1 MLQKSTLTSTKTI
14 YIIRHGQTDFNQM
27 GIVQGSG
34 VDTDLNSTGIKQAE
48 AFYSQYHQVPFQK
61 IYVSSLKRT
70 HQTVSPFKHL
80 NIPTEILPELNEIN
94 WGILEGKVQDQH
106 TKQLFFDQLKRWS
119 EGYLNEA
126 VEGGETPIVMQ
137 QRQKVGLNKIE
148 AENLSPVLICM
159 HGRAMRGF
167 LCLLTNTPL
176 EQMDIFPHNNVCL
189 YILEKPEGSTH
200 YNIITQNSQ
209 SHLDTLTP

>member
-34 VDTDLNSTGIKQAE
+34 VDTDLNNTGIKQAE
-48 AFYSQYHQVPFQK
+48 AFFSRYNHIPFQK

-70 HQTVSPFKHL
+70 HQTVAPFNSL
-80 NIPTEILPELNEIN
+80 NIPIEILPELNEIN
-94 WGILEGKVQDQH
+94 WGILEGKIQDED
-106 TKQLFFDQLKRWS
+106 TKKLFFNQLKRWR
-119 EGYLNEA
+119 EGFLNEA
-126 VEGGETPIVMQ
+126 VEGGETPTEMQ
-137 QRQKVGLNKIE
+137 DRQKVGLNKIE

-176 EQMDIFPHNNVCL
+176 QEMDIFPHNNICL
-189 YILEKPEGSTH
+189 YVLEKPVGSYH

-209 SHLDTLTP
+209 KHLDTIIP